1 MIPVQNQNIPF
12 TLVGKHMFLGLH
24 ILRHVLVHIQMVG
37 GQIGHYG
44 NVAAAVH
51 VHELEG
57 AELPPPPSPRGAMRP
72 TSGKRGLANVPPPRR
87 SSLPPGASQ
96 PESRGGGLPVGAG
109 DCNHGAGTDL
119 EKYLHL
125 RGHRRP
131 RRRSASRAGF
141 AGCIPGVR
149 NTTSASKF
157 SRYPAPQPELQSL
170 LLQVQDLPVQLLPVR
185 PVAARNPAPGF
196 QQQPGQGPVADPSPK
211 INSRFCR
218 HSARSA
224 SSFPFAIP
232 FLNSA
237 PRAPFFPPSI
247 PLPRTRL
254 QDLACSGAAS
264 LSRGIG
270 AVQRNSK
277 SIYFLRKGPGGKA
290 PSRR

>member
-1 MIPVQNQNIPF
+1 MVVPKLKKTASRFEVNF
-12 TLVGKHMFLGLH
+12 H
-24 ILRHVLVHIQMVG
+24 IR
-37 GQIGHYG
+37 
-44 NVAAAVH
+44 
-51 VHELEG
+51 
-57 AELPPPPSPRGAMRP
+57 
-72 TSGKRGLANVPPPRR
+72 
-87 SSLPPGASQ
+87 
-96 PESRGGGLPVGAG
+96 
-109 DCNHGAGTDL
+109 GTDL
-119 EKYLHL
+119 LC
-125 RGHRRP
+125 
-131 RRRSASRAGF
+131 RSRTSR
-141 AGCIPGVR
+141 
-149 NTTSASKF
+149 SSF
-157 SRYPAPQPELQSL
+157 SRSVRSQPVTRHPASSSSL
-170 LLQVQDLPVQLLPVR
+170 ARGRLLT
-185 PVAARNPAPGF
+185 
-196 QQQPGQGPVADPSPK
+196 PSPK

-247 PLPRTRL
+247 PLSRTRL